1 MRALAATAGVLLLLF
16 LAFDVFRAIVLAR
29 RAQGEFRLTRFFYRL
44 TWSTFAAIGRRI
56 HSGAH
61 REAFLGV
68 YGPLSLLL
76 LFVVW
81 AVGFIMAFGLLQ
93 WSAEAKIHGTP
104 QSLGHALYFS
114 ASNFMTVG
122 TTEPPNAF
130 SKFLM
135 ITDAALGLSFLAL
148 VIGYLPVFYQ
158 SFERRELRISLLD
171 ARAGSPPS
179 AAVLIARQGKNPRK
193 LEKQLTA
200 WEEWAGDL
208 LLDELAYPMLAYFR
222 SQHSNQSWLSA
233 LVAIT
238 DASAFIVVSA
248 KDELQHQA
256 EATFAMGRHALI
268 DAARVLGVPPQE
280 GCEDRLLSKDFR
292 KLCNETAEAG
302 APLHPNPSSE
312 KKLRHMREMYEPYA
326 SALERHLMMALPR
339 WIPAEDHVDN
349 WQIAGWEQPPDKFT
363 VSDPFRRR
371 RVR

>member
-1 MRALAATAGVLLLLF
+1 MRIVAASVGLCLVLFLLF
-16 LAFDVFRAIVLAR
+16 DIFRAIVLAR
-29 RAQGEFRLTRFFYRL
+29 RAQGEFRLTRFFYRF
-44 TWSTFAAIGRRI
+44 TWSAFTAVGRRI
-56 HSGAH
+56 HSGAR

-76 LFVVW
+76 LFVAW
-81 AVGFIMAFGLLQ
+81 AVGLIFAFGLMQ
-93 WSAEAKIHGTP
+93 WSVGARMHGTR
-104 QSLGHALYFS
+104 QSLGGALYFS
-114 ASNFMTVG
+114 ASNFLTVG

-135 ITDAALGLSFLAL
+135 ISDAALGLSFLAL

-158 SFERRELRISLLD
+158 SFARRELRISLLD

-179 AAVLIARQGKNPRK
+179 AAVLIARQGRNPRK

-238 DASAFIVVSA
+238 DASAFITVSA
-248 KDELQHQA
+248 RDELQHQA
-256 EATFAMGRHALI
+256 EVTFAMGRHALI
-268 DAARVLGVPPQE
+268 DSARVLGVPPE
-280 GCEDRLLSKDFR
+280 NADERLPQKDFR
-292 KLCNETAEAG
+292 TLCNETANAG

-312 KKLRHMREMYEPYA
+312 RKLKELREMYEPYA
-326 SALERHLMMALPR
+326 KALERHLMMALPS
-339 WIPAEDHVDN
+339 WIPKEDQVDN
-349 WQIAGWEQPPDKFT
+349 WRKAAWNRSGDSFS

-371 RVR
+371 RAR